1 MQATEVA
8 RAKRK
13 PRKRYPRHCR
23 ASSAFSGSAA
33 EGRTAIVAGERR
45 TAPNHYRFWRE
56 RGRLR
61 KSYVR
66 PADLAQTI
74 ARCQARRQMQQELK
88 AGWKAWRQ
96 MVILVR
102 EAERR

>member
-1 MQATEVA
+1 VQKESPETLPKTMPGVVCVQWV
-8 RAKRK
+8 RCGRSNC
-13 PRKRYPRHCR
+13 HC
-23 ASSAFSGSAA
+23 
-33 EGRTAIVAGERR
+33 GRGTPHG
-45 TAPNHYRFWRE
+45 PYHYRFWRE

-88 AGWKAWRQ
+88 AGWETWRQ